1 MKTEPEDI
9 DELDLFLREKQMA
22 GLWHVKE
29 EERPLHPKTRVRPY
43 LWKWPDVHH
52 GLLQARDRIGVK
64 SGSVERRVIYLVNP
78 GMSDTSHTIHVAFQ
92 LIQPGEV
99 APAHRHTM
107 AAIRFILQGKGGH
120 VRCPPLEL
128 ARARQP
134 ILKRRCHPVLD
145 ERCACPQ
152 TLRPLP

>member
-29 EERPLHPKTRVRPY
+29 EERPFGGKTPTLRGLCPGIRQPSNRRPY
-43 LWKWPDVHH
+43 PADAF
-52 GLLQARDRIGVK
+52 LLDADASPWNENSDSPPHEHQHLPRLSRQRDHRDQ
-64 SGSVERRVIYLVNP
+64 RR
-78 GMSDTSHTIHVAFQ
+78 AFP
-92 LIQPGEV
+92 L
-99 APAHRHTM
+99 
-107 AAIRFILQGKGGH
+107 GKGGH